1 MLVGAPPKMSWE
13 LLVDSPSVRK
23 ENMILWIQ
31 LNCFAVVL
39 DSHIKVFLSKGFV
52 SESAARIDRAR

>member
-1 MLVGAPPKMSWE
+1 MSWE